1 MRKFS
6 AAALIRAIG
15 TAKALFASPCGR
27 HSSVCGRRRRSTRVR
42 RYVPVPAPVEDT
54 APPAP
59 PMRTDRAPERPRLPA
74 PVPAPRLAPP
84 SERFP
89 ADEIALVRP
98 YYEARERELAR
109 VRATATTRPHRW
121 TGEDVPPRGDLLA
134 AGPFPAPSPEPLP
147 VPAPRAP
154 SPACEDPEDWRTLT
168 RLTRVWLDQQ
178 RRRTQQPTQRSG
190 QRHHRQAVPA

>member
-6 AAALIRAIG
+6 AAVLIRAIG
-15 TAKALFASPCGR
+15 MVKALFASPCGR

-42 RYVPVPAPVEDT
+42 RYVPVPAPVEAT
-54 APPAP
+54 TP
-59 PMRTDRAPERPRLPA
+59 PMRTNRAPEHSKLPA

-89 ADEIALVRP
+89 ADDIALVRP

-109 VRATATTRPHRW
+109 VRPEATTRPYRW
-121 TGEDVPPRGDLLA
+121 PNGDLPPSGDLLA
-134 AGPFPAPSPEPLP
+134 AGPIPAPSPEPLP

-154 SPACEDPEDWRTLT
+154 SPACEDPEDWRTFT

-178 RRRTQQPTQRSG
+178 QRRTRQPQQRPG
-190 QRHHRQAVPA
+190 QRHHRQVVPA